1 MRRPRRLSPRRSPD
15 ALEVAVGAFARRDLT
30 GSELDQRLARAGF
43 AADARSSALARL
55 REAGYVDDTRVALDR
70 ANRLAGRGLGDAAI
84 RFDLDRRGVPGD
96 VIEEALASLECERAR
111 ASRLARSLGGGQRA
125 ARALARKGFEADAI
139 ANAVEVVA
147 DDA

>member
-1 MRRPRRLSPRRSPD
+1 
-15 ALEVAVGAFARRDLT
+15 
-30 GSELDQRLARAGF
+30 
-43 AADARSSALARL
+43 
-55 REAGYVDDTRVALDR
+55 VDDTRVARDR

-125 ARALARKGFEADAI
+125 ARALARKGFEPDAI